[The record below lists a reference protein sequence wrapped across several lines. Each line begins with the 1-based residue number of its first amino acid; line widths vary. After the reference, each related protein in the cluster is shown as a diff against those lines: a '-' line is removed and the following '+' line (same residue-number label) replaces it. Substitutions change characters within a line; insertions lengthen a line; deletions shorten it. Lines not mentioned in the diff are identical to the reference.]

1 MFNYFVRRFLL
12 IIPTFLIAT
21 MVVFVILQYTPG
33 GPFEMIEMQFKMRQ
47 MGGGEAS
54 GGGAGG
60 GRGGSDIQIPEQAKA
75 ELLRYFNL
83 DKPVHVRYIMWLG
96 NIMSGDFGQ
105 SYTYSEPVINVITS
119 RFPISIYFGLIG
131 FIRSYMICIPL
142 GIVKAIRHG
151 SAFDLTSS
159 AIVFMG
165 YAIPGWAL
173 GAVALVTLGGTYF
186 PLGEFRSPGWEDMG
200 TWDQIV
206 DQVHHT
212 ILPVIAYM
220 VGSFATLTILMKNS
234 LLENLGQ
241 DYVRTAFAKGLSE
254 RRVVFV
260 HALRNSLIPIA
271 TGLGGALGLIF
282 TGSVLIERIFNIDGM
297 GYLGFRS
304 VVERD
309 YTVFMGTLVFGLVIQ
324 LTGNIFSDILYALID
339 PRIRFR

>member
-47 MGGGEAS
+47 MGSGEAS
-54 GGGAGG
+54 GGGGG
-60 GRGGSDIQIPEQAKA
+60 GRGGGGGEIPEQAKE
-75 ELLRYFNL
+75 ELKRYFNL
-83 DKPVHVRYIMWLG
+83 DKPVPVRYAMWLG
-96 NIMSGDFGQ
+96 NIMQGDFGK
-105 SYTYSEPVINVITS
+105 SYTYSEPVLDVITS

-131 FIRSYMICIPL
+131 FVLSYLICIPL
-142 GIVKAIRHG
+142 GIIKAIRHG

-200 TWDQIV
+200 TWDQII
-206 DQVHHT
+206 DQLHHT
-212 ILPVIAYM
+212 ILPVMAYM

-254 RRVVFV
+254 RRVIFV